1 MVGISN
7 ISCTCTPP
15 PGKYISGLN
24 VANTIK
30 SISSFVK
37 PALSMA
43 ILAAFAPITAV
54 VSSVFGS
61 IHLLSS
67 IPVLS

>member
-1 MVGISN
+1 MSSM
-7 ISCTCTPP
+7 SCICTPP
-15 PGKYISGLN
+15 PGKYISGLK

-37 PALSMA
+37 PALSIA

-54 VSSVFGS
+54 VSPVSGA
-61 IHLLSS
+61 IQRLSL